1 MSSRGDGRGVM
12 VIWGLCRLG
21 ADGGG
26 GGEQVNLHCKG
37 SHVSRAQKLW

>member
-1 MSSRGDGRGVM
+1 MSSRGDGKGVM

-21 ADGGG
+21 ADG